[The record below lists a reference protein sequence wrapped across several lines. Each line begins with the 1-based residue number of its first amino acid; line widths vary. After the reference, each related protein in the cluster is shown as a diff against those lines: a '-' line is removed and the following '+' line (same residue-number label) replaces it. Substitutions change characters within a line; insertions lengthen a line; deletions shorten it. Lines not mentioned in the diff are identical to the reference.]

1 VVDLSNEVERWASR
15 WSHLLN
21 RAEGVSWSGYVDRK
35 ALDTE
40 YQRTPERLCEYLAEG
55 VPVLPLVADSWATR
69 AVRSAGIGLA
79 YLPARGFIVGWEIQ
93 SGVWATLRCQG

>member
-1 VVDLSNEVERWASR
+1 VVDLSNEVERWAAR

-21 RAEGVSWSGYVDRK
+21 RAEGRSDSYHD
-35 ALDTE
+35 LCHPSE
-40 YQRTPERLCEYLAEG
+40 YERTPERLCEYLAKG

-69 AVRSAGIGLA
+69 AIRSAGLGLA